1 MLKQSKFTSS
11 FLNFSSPLTFEYE
24 KVPAEV
30 KWVLKRKNNFQ
41 SIFSNFS
48 KTKAFQFKPSIQGYT
63 TIPALIK
70 YPKKIGIRASQKLP
84 REEKFSVL
92 FEHTHTHTY
101 RNSTC
106 RNNKSPRSRPRACVF
121 CVMKILL

>member
-11 FLNFSSPLTFEYE
+11 FLNLYSQLTFEYE

-92 FEHTHTHTY
+92 FEHTHV
-101 RNSTC
+101 C
-106 RNNKSPRSRPRACVF
+106 VCVWLCLCGCVF
-121 CVMKILL
+121 ECLHMRVG